1 MYEFLVS
8 KETVVLHWW
17 EIEIKTK
24 ICSVYTLV
32 YAATFN
38 SVNPINPTCLTK
50 SSMCVYTLVMEF

>member
-17 EIEIKTK
+17 ERSKQK
-24 ICSVYTLV
+24 FVVYTVILV

-50 SSMCVYTLVMEF
+50 SSMCVYMLVMEF